1 MQYRKSTYPFTE
13 ILWFG
18 CRGSSSCSG
27 GSMKSTVDPAVIATI
42 WSVIVERAKTPSPES
57 YTSRLL
63 SDDKGIDKV
72 LEKVGEESIE
82 FIIAAKNGVHERTI
96 QEASDLIF
104 HLLVALR
111 AADID
116 LADVMQE

>member
-1 MQYRKSTYPFTE
+1 
-13 ILWFG
+13 
-18 CRGSSSCSG
+18 
-27 GSMKSTVDPAVIATI
+27 MKGAVDPAIIAEIWTVI
-42 WSVIVERAKTPSPES
+42 SERAKNPSQES

-63 SDDKGIDKV
+63 GDDKGIDKV

-82 FIIAAKNGVHERTI
+82 FIIAAKNGVNVRTV

-116 LADVMQE
+116 LSDVMEELRRRRK

>member
-1 MQYRKSTYPFTE
+1 
-13 ILWFG
+13 
-18 CRGSSSCSG
+18 
-27 GSMKSTVDPAVIATI
+27 MKDVVDPAIIAEIWTVIG
-42 WSVIVERAKTPSPES
+42 ERAKNPAQES

-63 SDDKGIDKV
+63 EDDKGIDKV
-72 LEKVGEESIE
+72 LEKVGEESTE
-82 FIIAAKNGVHERTI
+82 FIIAAKNGVDVRTI

-116 LADVMQE
+116 LSDVMQELKNRRK

>member
-1 MQYRKSTYPFTE
+1 
-13 ILWFG
+13 
-18 CRGSSSCSG
+18 
-27 GSMKSTVDPAVIATI
+27 MKGTVDAAIISEI
-42 WSVIVERAKTPSPES
+42 WSVIQERALTPSQES

-63 SDDKGIDKV
+63 TDTKGIDKA
-72 LEKVGEESIE
+72 LEKVGEESTE
-82 FIIAAKNGVHERTI
+82 FIIAVKNGVNERTI

-116 LADVMQE
+116 LSDVMQELERRRK

>member
-1 MQYRKSTYPFTE
+1 
-13 ILWFG
+13 
-18 CRGSSSCSG
+18 
-27 GSMKSTVDPAVIATI
+27 MKNMVDPAVIATI
-42 WSVIVERAKTPSPES
+42 WSVIAERAENPSQES

-63 SDDKGIDKV
+63 TDEKGIDKV

-82 FIIAAKNGVHERTI
+82 FIIAAKNGVNERTI

-111 AADID
+111 ATGID
-116 LADVMQE
+116 LSDVMQELNRRRK

>member
-1 MQYRKSTYPFTE
+1 
-13 ILWFG
+13 
-18 CRGSSSCSG
+18 
-27 GSMKSTVDPAVIATI
+27 MKGVVDPAIIAEIWAVIE
-42 WSVIVERAKTPSPES
+42 ERAKNPLQES

-63 SDDKGIDKV
+63 GDDKGIDKV
-72 LEKVGEESIE
+72 LEKVGEESTE
-82 FIIAAKNGVHERTI
+82 FIIAAKNGVDVRTI

-116 LADVMQE
+116 LSDVMQELKNRRK